1 MQERALQILVVSR
14 IKGRKMPSIT
24 LTCPVCNFTKQM
36 DVGAIPP
43 PGTTVTC
50 PVCKSL
56 FPLQTG
62 EQGAASE
69 AGDTP
74 SIPAENQPPLSS
86 KPVRQTPRTLTFSF
100 TGDAREYFGIWIV
113 NTLLRIVTLGFYSP
127 WAKVRKRRYFCGNTL
142 LDGAPFD
149 YLADPWA
156 ILKGWLVAGLF
167 FGLYSLTSRI
177 SPLISAAISL
187 LFLGIFPWVVVRSR
201 IFNLRNSTHRNIHF
215 GFKPEYRE
223 AYRVFLGWQLL
234 LPLTMGILGPY
245 VFYRQTR
252 FLVENSRYG
261 TTPFRFHA
269 TATDYFKVFLP
280 LLVLI
285 PLGFAAAVGVSI
297 GVGAGIGFGKGNG
310 IAAAIALLLFVL
322 VYLVAGIYVRTALTN
337 LAWNST
343 SLGQHRFASALRV
356 RDLLWIYFSNAAAV
370 ICTLGLLAPWAVVRL
385 VRYRLERTTVSGVGG
400 FDAIRASADQ
410 QVGAA
415 PEELGDMVGFDL
427 GL

>member
-1 MQERALQILVVSR
+1 
-14 IKGRKMPSIT
+14 MPSIT

-36 DVGAIPP
+36 DVSAIPR

-56 FPLQTG
+56 FPLQTDA
-62 EQGAASE
+62 QGVASE
-69 AGDTP
+69 AGNTP
-74 SIPAENQPPLSS
+74 ALPEENQTPPSS
-86 KPVRQTPRTLTFSF
+86 KPVRQRPRTLTFAF

-177 SPLISAAISL
+177 SPLIFAAISL

-215 GFKPEYRE
+215 GFNPEYRE

-234 LPLTMGILGPY
+234 LPLTIGILGPY
-245 VFYRQTR
+245 VFYRQSR

-261 TTPFRFHA
+261 TTPFSFHA
-269 TATDYFKVFLP
+269 TATDYFKIFLP

-285 PLGFAAAVGVSI
+285 PVGFGAAVGI
-297 GVGAGIGFGKGNG
+297 GVGAGVGFHNEKGAAVG
-310 IAAAIALLLFVL
+310 IVFLLFAL
-322 VYLVAGIYVRTALTN
+322 VYLIAGIYVRTALTN

-356 RDLLWIYFSNAAAV
+356 RDLLWIYLSSAVAV
-370 ICTLGLLAPWAVVRL
+370 ICTLGLLAPWAVVRM

-400 FDAIRASADQ
+400 FDAIRASEDQ
-410 QVGAA
+410 QVGAG
-415 PEELGDMVGFDL
+415 PEELVDMVGFDL